1 MAIEGGTFRTAR
13 RLRSGFYCELIVVV
27 VVSFQLTSQVGGTSC
42 PQYVKTAA
50 SNCFSDYRTQL
61 HSLQESDHALFSG
74 VNVELLRSFCTTY
87 NEALRCVQQL
97 FDGCPPE
104 ADAQIT
110 DSLKNQDAY
119 GAHEEL
125 TQLCRNDMIYE
136 VYARNQNCLQA
147 VGSNSEQC
155 FENIMHTTVRLMQRI
170 DSLPLQ
176 ELCGDIKQLI
186 KCIKTGVLMKCS
198 SEAAKIV
205 EILVK
210 PMVRRSTQC
219 DYSIPST
226 TKKSIEAQVT
236 RAPHRDKT
244 EQYVSGDNGATTI
257 LQSYWSLSLT
267 LVLLVL

>member
-1 MAIEGGTFRTAR
+1 MATEGGTFRTGG
-13 RLRSGFYCELIVVV
+13 RLRSGFYHILIVVV
-27 VVSFQLTSQVGGTSC
+27 SLLVTSQVGGTTC

-97 FDGCPPE
+97 FDNCPPE

-110 DSLKNQDAY
+110 ESLKNQDAY

-125 TQLCRNDMIYE
+125 TQLCRDDMIYE

-147 VGSNSEQC
+147 VGGNSERC

-176 ELCGDIKQLI
+176 ELCGDIKELI

-198 SEAAKIV
+198 TEAAKIV

-226 TKKSIEAQVT
+226 TSKTMAAQVT
-236 RAPHRDKT
+236 RAPPRDKT
-244 EQYVSGDNGATTI
+244 EQYVSGENGAASIFQSHWLI
-257 LQSYWSLSLT
+257 LFT
-267 LVLLVL
+267 LALLGL

>member
-1 MAIEGGTFRTAR
+1 MALERGILRTAGR
-13 RLRSGFYCELIVVV
+13 VQSGLYRELIVVAV
-27 VVSFQLTSQVGGTSC
+27 ILQLIAHVDGTVC

-87 NEALRCVQQL
+87 NDALRCVQQL
-97 FDGCPPE
+97 FDSCPPE

-110 DSLKNQDAY
+110 ESLKNQDAY

-147 VGSNSEQC
+147 VGGNSERC

-198 SEAAKIV
+198 PEAAKIV

-219 DYSIPST
+219 DYSVPST
-226 TKKSIEAQVT
+226 TKKTVETKVT

-244 EQYVSGDNGATTI
+244 EQYVSGENGATAI
-257 LQSYWSLSLT
+257 LFSYWSILIA
-267 LVLLVL
+267 LVLIVL

>member
-1 MAIEGGTFRTAR
+1 MAIEGGTFRTSG
-13 RLRSGFYCELIVVV
+13 RLRSGFYPVLIVVV
-27 VVSFQLTSQVGGTSC
+27 LSLQLASQVDGTGC

-50 SNCFSDYRTQL
+50 SNCFGDYRTQL

-87 NEALRCVQQL
+87 NNALKCVQQL
-97 FDGCPPE
+97 FDDCPPE
-104 ADAQIT
+104 ADGQIT
-110 DSLKNQDAY
+110 ESLKNQDAY

-125 TQLCRNDMIYE
+125 TQLCRNDNIYE

-147 VGSNSEQC
+147 VGSNSETC

-176 ELCGDIKQLI
+176 ELCGDIKELI
-186 KCIKTGVLMKCS
+186 KCIKTGVRTKCS
-198 SEAAKIV
+198 EEAAKIV

-226 TKKSIEAQVT
+226 TKKTIETHVT
-236 RAPHRDKT
+236 RAPTRDKT
-244 EQYVSGDNGATTI
+244 EQYVSGDNGAAGI
-257 LQSYWSLSLT
+257 QCHWLL
-267 LVLLVL
+267 LLVLALLAL